1 MAKLVDASGLGPDA
15 VEACRFESDSPHH
28 GLRKKRETLPSV
40 SLFSFSPPQG
50 KRGAAVRPLHKSVL
64 VTATAAAGAFLVM
77 MVMMLFTVMMMVV
90 LAATAL
96 IFMVVMMFA
105 TAATTRFLVVMVM
118 TAATAAAFLF
128 GMMVVMAATAA
139 AALFL
144 VVVVPAAATAA
155 FLFAV
160 MVMMTAA
167 TATAATTAAACM
179 TLDADGFEG
188 LFDLGDLET
197 DHAEHLGDVRERQN
211 GEALGSFGHF
221 DAAVDEGADGLL
233 HRAQVARHVKNL
245 FNGGTHD
252 PELAC
257 VVNEDVVDEER
268 ALFLNG
274 DGDHAFGRF
283 KGVLPGHALGGREN
297 ELLGAGENGLGR
309 GRFGRQELGKGRH
322 FEFL

>member
-1 MAKLVDASGLGPDA
+1 
-15 VEACRFESDSPHH
+15 
-28 GLRKKRETLPSV
+28 
-40 SLFSFSPPQG
+40 
-50 KRGAAVRPLHKSVL
+50 
-64 VTATAAAGAFLVM
+64 M

-160 MVMMTAA
+160 MVMTAAAATAA
-167 TATAATTAAACM
+167 TAAAACM

-197 DHAEHLGDVRERQN
+197 DHAEHLGDVRERPN

-257 VVNEDVVDEER
+257 VVNENVVDEER

-309 GRFGRQELGKGRH
+309 GRFGRQELGKSRH

>member
-1 MAKLVDASGLGPDA
+1 
-15 VEACRFESDSPHH
+15 
-28 GLRKKRETLPSV
+28 
-40 SLFSFSPPQG
+40 
-50 KRGAAVRPLHKSVL
+50 
-64 VTATAAAGAFLVM
+64 M

-105 TAATTRFLVVMVM
+105 TAATTRLLVVMVM

-128 GMMVVMAATAA
+128 
-139 AALFL
+139 
-144 VVVVPAAATAA
+144 
-155 FLFAV
+155 AV

-167 TATAATTAAACM
+167 AATAATAATACM

-197 DHAEHLGDVRERQN
+197 DHAEHLGDVRERPN

-245 FNGGTHD
+245 LNGGTHD

-257 VVNEDVVDEER
+257 VVNENVVDEER

-309 GRFGRQELGKGRH
+309 GRFGRQELGKSRH

>member
-1 MAKLVDASGLGPDA
+1 
-15 VEACRFESDSPHH
+15 
-28 GLRKKRETLPSV
+28 
-40 SLFSFSPPQG
+40 
-50 KRGAAVRPLHKSVL
+50 
-64 VTATAAAGAFLVM
+64 M
-77 MVMMLFTVMMMVV
+77 MVMMLFTVMMMGV

-139 AALFL
+139 AALFTDEEVPAQAPDAFQFDEMVNINDADAPADPAAAALFL

-167 TATAATTAAACM
+167 AATAATTAAACM

-197 DHAEHLGDVRERQN
+197 DHAEHLGDVRERPN

-257 VVNEDVVDEER
+257 VVNENVVDEER

-283 KGVLPGHALGGREN
+283 KGILPGHALGGREN

-309 GRFGRQELGKGRH
+309 GRFGRQELGKSRH

>member
-1 MAKLVDASGLGPDA
+1 
-15 VEACRFESDSPHH
+15 
-28 GLRKKRETLPSV
+28 
-40 SLFSFSPPQG
+40 
-50 KRGAAVRPLHKSVL
+50 
-64 VTATAAAGAFLVM
+64 M
-77 MVMMLFTVMMMVV
+77 MVMMLFTVMMMMVV

-167 TATAATTAAACM
+167 AATAATAAAAAACM

-197 DHAEHLGDVRERQN
+197 DHAEHLGDVRERPN

-257 VVNEDVVDEER
+257 VVNENVVDEER

-309 GRFGRQELGKGRH
+309 GRFGRQELGKSRH

>member
-1 MAKLVDASGLGPDA
+1 M
-15 VEACRFESDSPHH
+15 
-28 GLRKKRETLPSV
+28 
-40 SLFSFSPPQG
+40 
-50 KRGAAVRPLHKSVL
+50 L

-105 TAATTRFLVVMVM
+105 TAATTRLLVVMVM
-118 TAATAAAFLF
+118 TAATAAAFLFGMMVVMAATAAAAFLF

-167 TATAATTAAACM
+167 AATAATAATACM

-197 DHAEHLGDVRERQN
+197 DHAEHLGDVRERPN

-252 PELAC
+252 PELTC
-257 VVNEDVVDEER
+257 VVNENVVDEER

-309 GRFGRQELGKGRH
+309 GRFGRQELGKSRH

>member
-1 MAKLVDASGLGPDA
+1 M
-15 VEACRFESDSPHH
+15 
-28 GLRKKRETLPSV
+28 
-40 SLFSFSPPQG
+40 
-50 KRGAAVRPLHKSVL
+50 L

-128 GMMVVMAATAA
+128 GMMVV
-139 AALFL
+139 
-144 VVVVPAAATAA
+144 VPAAATAA

-167 TATAATTAAACM
+167 AATAATAATACM

-197 DHAEHLGDVRERQN
+197 DHAEHLGDVRERPN

-257 VVNEDVVDEER
+257 VVNENVVDEER

-309 GRFGRQELGKGRH
+309 GRFGRQELGKSRH

>member
-1 MAKLVDASGLGPDA
+1 
-15 VEACRFESDSPHH
+15 
-28 GLRKKRETLPSV
+28 
-40 SLFSFSPPQG
+40 
-50 KRGAAVRPLHKSVL
+50 
-64 VTATAAAGAFLVM
+64 M

-96 IFMVVMMFA
+96 IFMVMMFA
-105 TAATTRFLVVMVM
+105 TAATTRLLVVMVM
-118 TAATAAAFLF
+118 T
-128 GMMVVMAATAA
+128 
-139 AALFL
+139 
-144 VVVVPAAATAA
+144 AAATAA

-167 TATAATTAAACM
+167 AATAATAATACM

-197 DHAEHLGDVRERQN
+197 DHAEHLGDVRERPN

-257 VVNEDVVDEER
+257 VVNENVVDEER

-309 GRFGRQELGKGRH
+309 GRFGRQELGKSRH
-322 FEFL
+322 FAFL

>member
-1 MAKLVDASGLGPDA
+1 M
-15 VEACRFESDSPHH
+15 
-28 GLRKKRETLPSV
+28 
-40 SLFSFSPPQG
+40 
-50 KRGAAVRPLHKSVL
+50 L

-118 TAATAAAFLF
+118 TAA
-128 GMMVVMAATAA
+128 
-139 AALFL
+139 
-144 VVVVPAAATAA
+144 ATAA
-155 FLFAV
+155 FLYAV

-167 TATAATTAAACM
+167 AATAATAATACM

-197 DHAEHLGDVRERQN
+197 DHAEHLGDVRERPN

-257 VVNEDVVDEER
+257 VVNENVVDEER

-309 GRFGRQELGKGRH
+309 GRFGRQELGKSRH

>member
-1 MAKLVDASGLGPDA
+1 
-15 VEACRFESDSPHH
+15 
-28 GLRKKRETLPSV
+28 
-40 SLFSFSPPQG
+40 
-50 KRGAAVRPLHKSVL
+50 
-64 VTATAAAGAFLVM
+64 M

-144 VVVVPAAATAA
+144 VVVVMMTAAATAA

-167 TATAATTAAACM
+167 AATAATAAAACM

-197 DHAEHLGDVRERQN
+197 DHAEHLGDVRERPN

-257 VVNEDVVDEER
+257 VVNENVVDEER

-309 GRFGRQELGKGRH
+309 GRFGRQELGKSRH

>member
-1 MAKLVDASGLGPDA
+1 
-15 VEACRFESDSPHH
+15 
-28 GLRKKRETLPSV
+28 
-40 SLFSFSPPQG
+40 
-50 KRGAAVRPLHKSVL
+50 
-64 VTATAAAGAFLVM
+64 M

-105 TAATTRFLVVMVM
+105 AT
-118 TAATAAAFLF
+118 ATAAAFLF

-167 TATAATTAAACM
+167 AATACM

-197 DHAEHLGDVRERQN
+197 DHAEHLGDVRERPN

-257 VVNEDVVDEER
+257 VVNENVVDEER

-309 GRFGRQELGKGRH
+309 GRFGRQELGKSRH

>member
-1 MAKLVDASGLGPDA
+1 M
-15 VEACRFESDSPHH
+15 
-28 GLRKKRETLPSV
+28 
-40 SLFSFSPPQG
+40 
-50 KRGAAVRPLHKSVL
+50 L

-118 TAATAAAFLF
+118 TAATAAA
-128 GMMVVMAATAA
+128 
-139 AALFL
+139 LFL

-160 MVMMTAA
+160 MVMMTA
-167 TATAATTAAACM
+167 TAAAACM

-197 DHAEHLGDVRERQN
+197 DHAEHLGDVRERPN

-257 VVNEDVVDEER
+257 VVNENVVDEER

-309 GRFGRQELGKGRH
+309 GRFGRQELGKSRH

>member
-1 MAKLVDASGLGPDA
+1 
-15 VEACRFESDSPHH
+15 
-28 GLRKKRETLPSV
+28 
-40 SLFSFSPPQG
+40 
-50 KRGAAVRPLHKSVL
+50 
-64 VTATAAAGAFLVM
+64 M

-118 TAATAAAFLF
+118 TAA
-128 GMMVVMAATAA
+128 
-139 AALFL
+139 
-144 VVVVPAAATAA
+144 ATAA

-167 TATAATTAAACM
+167 AATAATAAAACM

-197 DHAEHLGDVRERQN
+197 DHAEHLGDVRERPN

-257 VVNEDVVDEER
+257 VVNENVVDEER

-309 GRFGRQELGKGRH
+309 GRFGRQELGKSRH

>member
-1 MAKLVDASGLGPDA
+1 
-15 VEACRFESDSPHH
+15 
-28 GLRKKRETLPSV
+28 
-40 SLFSFSPPQG
+40 
-50 KRGAAVRPLHKSVL
+50 
-64 VTATAAAGAFLVM
+64 M

-167 TATAATTAAACM
+167 AATAAAACM

-197 DHAEHLGDVRERQN
+197 DHAEHLGDVRERPN

-257 VVNEDVVDEER
+257 VVNENVVDEER

-309 GRFGRQELGKGRH
+309 GRFGRQELGKSRH

>member
-1 MAKLVDASGLGPDA
+1 M
-15 VEACRFESDSPHH
+15 SPF
-28 GLRKKRETLPSV
+28 S
-40 SLFSFSPPQG
+40 SFSPPQG
-50 KRGAAVRPLHKSVL
+50 KRARPCAPLHKSVL

-77 MVMMLFTVMMMVV
+77 MMVIMFFTVMMMV
-90 LAATAL
+90 LAATATAL

-105 TAATTRFLVVMVM
+105 TAARFLVVMVM

-128 GMMVVMAATAA
+128 
-139 AALFL
+139 
-144 VVVVPAAATAA
+144 
-155 FLFAV
+155 AV

-167 TATAATTAAACM
+167 AATAATTAAACM

-221 DAAVDEGADGLL
+221 DAAVDEGTDGLL

-257 VVNEDVVDEER
+257 VVHEDVVDEER

>member
-1 MAKLVDASGLGPDA
+1 
-15 VEACRFESDSPHH
+15 
-28 GLRKKRETLPSV
+28 
-40 SLFSFSPPQG
+40 
-50 KRGAAVRPLHKSVL
+50 
-64 VTATAAAGAFLVM
+64 M

-167 TATAATTAAACM
+167 AAAATAATAATACM

-197 DHAEHLGDVRERQN
+197 DHAEHLGDVRERPN

-257 VVNEDVVDEER
+257 VVNENVVDEER

-309 GRFGRQELGKGRH
+309 GRFGRQELGKSRH

>member
-1 MAKLVDASGLGPDA
+1 
-15 VEACRFESDSPHH
+15 
-28 GLRKKRETLPSV
+28 
-40 SLFSFSPPQG
+40 
-50 KRGAAVRPLHKSVL
+50 
-64 VTATAAAGAFLVM
+64 M

-144 VVVVPAAATAA
+144 VVVVPAATTAA

-167 TATAATTAAACM
+167 AAAATAATAATACM

-197 DHAEHLGDVRERQN
+197 DHAEHLGDVRERPN

-257 VVNEDVVDEER
+257 VVNENVVDEER

-309 GRFGRQELGKGRH
+309 GRFGRQELGKSRH

>member
-1 MAKLVDASGLGPDA
+1 M
-15 VEACRFESDSPHH
+15 
-28 GLRKKRETLPSV
+28 
-40 SLFSFSPPQG
+40 
-50 KRGAAVRPLHKSVL
+50 L

-90 LAATAL
+90 L
-96 IFMVVMMFA
+96 
-105 TAATTRFLVVMVM
+105 
-118 TAATAAAFLF
+118 AATAAAFLF

-167 TATAATTAAACM
+167 TAATACM

-197 DHAEHLGDVRERQN
+197 DHAEHLGDVRERPN

-257 VVNEDVVDEER
+257 VVNENVVDEER

-309 GRFGRQELGKGRH
+309 GRFGRQELGKSRH

>member
-1 MAKLVDASGLGPDA
+1 
-15 VEACRFESDSPHH
+15 
-28 GLRKKRETLPSV
+28 
-40 SLFSFSPPQG
+40 
-50 KRGAAVRPLHKSVL
+50 
-64 VTATAAAGAFLVM
+64 M

-118 TAATAAAFLF
+118 TAA
-128 GMMVVMAATAA
+128 AATAA
-139 AALFL
+139 
-144 VVVVPAAATAA
+144 TA
-155 FLFAV
+155 
-160 MVMMTAA
+160 
-167 TATAATTAAACM
+167 AAACM

-188 LFDLGDLET
+188 LVDLGDLET
-197 DHAEHLGDVRERQN
+197 DHAEHLGDVRERPN

-257 VVNEDVVDEER
+257 VVNENVVDEER

-309 GRFGRQELGKGRH
+309 GRFGRQELGKSRH

>member
-1 MAKLVDASGLGPDA
+1 M
-15 VEACRFESDSPHH
+15 
-28 GLRKKRETLPSV
+28 
-40 SLFSFSPPQG
+40 
-50 KRGAAVRPLHKSVL
+50 L

-96 IFMVVMMFA
+96 IFMV
-105 TAATTRFLVVMVM
+105 MVM

-139 AALFL
+139 A
-144 VVVVPAAATAA
+144 TAA

-167 TATAATTAAACM
+167 AATAATAATACM

-197 DHAEHLGDVRERQN
+197 DHAEHLGDVRERPN

-257 VVNEDVVDEER
+257 VVNENVVDEER

-274 DGDHAFGRF
+274 DGDHAVGRF

-309 GRFGRQELGKGRH
+309 GRFGRQELGKSRH

>member
-1 MAKLVDASGLGPDA
+1 
-15 VEACRFESDSPHH
+15 
-28 GLRKKRETLPSV
+28 
-40 SLFSFSPPQG
+40 
-50 KRGAAVRPLHKSVL
+50 
-64 VTATAAAGAFLVM
+64 M

-160 MVMMTAA
+160 MVMMMTAAAATAA
-167 TATAATTAAACM
+167 TAAAACM

-197 DHAEHLGDVRERQN
+197 DHAEHLGDVRERPN

-257 VVNEDVVDEER
+257 VVNENVVDEER

-309 GRFGRQELGKGRH
+309 GRFGRQELGKSRH

>member
-1 MAKLVDASGLGPDA
+1 
-15 VEACRFESDSPHH
+15 
-28 GLRKKRETLPSV
+28 
-40 SLFSFSPPQG
+40 
-50 KRGAAVRPLHKSVL
+50 
-64 VTATAAAGAFLVM
+64 M

-96 IFMVVMMFA
+96 IFMLVMMFA
-105 TAATTRFLVVMVM
+105 TAATTRFLVVMIM
-118 TAATAAAFLF
+118 TAAT
-128 GMMVVMAATAA
+128 
-139 AALFL
+139 
-144 VVVVPAAATAA
+144 TAA

-167 TATAATTAAACM
+167 AATAATTAAACM

-257 VVNEDVVDEER
+257 VVNENVVDEER

-309 GRFGRQELGKGRH
+309 GRFGRQELGKSRH

>member
-1 MAKLVDASGLGPDA
+1 
-15 VEACRFESDSPHH
+15 
-28 GLRKKRETLPSV
+28 
-40 SLFSFSPPQG
+40 
-50 KRGAAVRPLHKSVL
+50 
-64 VTATAAAGAFLVM
+64 M

-105 TAATTRFLVVMVM
+105 TAATTRLLVVMVM

-167 TATAATTAAACM
+167 TAATAATACM

-197 DHAEHLGDVRERQN
+197 DHAEHLGDVRERPN

-257 VVNEDVVDEER
+257 VVNENVVDE
-268 ALFLNG
+268 
-274 DGDHAFGRF
+274 
-283 KGVLPGHALGGREN
+283 
-297 ELLGAGENGLGR
+297 
-309 GRFGRQELGKGRH
+309 
-322 FEFL
+322 

>member
-1 MAKLVDASGLGPDA
+1 
-15 VEACRFESDSPHH
+15 
-28 GLRKKRETLPSV
+28 
-40 SLFSFSPPQG
+40 
-50 KRGAAVRPLHKSVL
+50 
-64 VTATAAAGAFLVM
+64 M

-167 TATAATTAAACM
+167 AATAATAAAALFLVVVVPAAATAAFLFAVMVMMTAAAATAATAAAACM

-197 DHAEHLGDVRERQN
+197 DHAEHLGDVRERPN

-257 VVNEDVVDEER
+257 VVNENVVDEER

-309 GRFGRQELGKGRH
+309 GRFGRQELGKSRH

>member
-1 MAKLVDASGLGPDA
+1 
-15 VEACRFESDSPHH
+15 
-28 GLRKKRETLPSV
+28 
-40 SLFSFSPPQG
+40 
-50 KRGAAVRPLHKSVL
+50 
-64 VTATAAAGAFLVM
+64 M

-118 TAATAAAFLF
+118 TAATAAA
-128 GMMVVMAATAA
+128 
-139 AALFL
+139 LFL

-167 TATAATTAAACM
+167 AATAATAAAAAACM

-197 DHAEHLGDVRERQN
+197 DHAEHLGDVRERPN

-257 VVNEDVVDEER
+257 VVNENVVDEER

-309 GRFGRQELGKGRH
+309 GRFGRQELGKSRH